1 MVALTPVHFLGVAA
15 APTLAHSVVL
25 PGAGAGAIPHPDLAL
40 RFAVAVMHPTADP
53 VLPPDGPGP
62 GLGPGLFLALRPNAE
77 LVPVPAP
84 TTHEVRVVAAAHIVA
99 RSLGGQN
106 GTPNPR
112 RRLLG
117 ADVMIRTLA
126 RLLLSVGTNHGVEAI
141 REHRLAVDR
150 PILVW

>member
-1 MVALTPVHFLGVAA
+1 MVALTPVRFLGVAA
-15 APTLAHSVVL
+15 APTLAHSLVL

-40 RFAVAVMHPTADP
+40 RFAVAVMYPTADP

-62 GLGPGLFLALRPNAE
+62 GLGLFLALRPSAE
-77 LVPVPAP
+77 LVPAPAP

-99 RSLGGQN
+99 RSLGGQE
-106 GTPNPR
+106 GTLSPR
-112 RRLLG
+112 RLLLG
-117 ADVMIRTLA
+117 ADAMIHTLA

-141 REHRLAVDR
+141 REHRLAVDN